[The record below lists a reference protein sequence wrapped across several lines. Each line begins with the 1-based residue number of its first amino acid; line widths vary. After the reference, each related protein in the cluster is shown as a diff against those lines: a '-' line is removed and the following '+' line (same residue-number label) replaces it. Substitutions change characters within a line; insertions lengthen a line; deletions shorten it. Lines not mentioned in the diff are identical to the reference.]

1 MKKFIFESKKV
12 VIEAQ
17 NEHDA
22 RRKFQKQVSAQYN
35 KIIICS
41 DWKCKEC
48 DCIAGMH
55 YGECSQAMILQMLIQ
70 ESTCKTFQ
78 NYKFRILIYQEE
90 KFNAI
95 IDTQC
100 QALRLD
106 VFDVKNIMESLF
118 TGLNKEQRKNMI
130 KILEKAKDE

>member
-1 MKKFIFESKKV
+1 
-12 VIEAQ
+12 
-17 NEHDA
+17 
-22 RRKFQKQVSAQYN
+22 
-35 KIIICS
+35 
-41 DWKCKEC
+41 
-48 DCIAGMH
+48 
-55 YGECSQAMILQMLIQ
+55 MLIQ